1 MNKEQQE
8 LFNKITLN
16 QDYGDVQKRF
26 IIMGIEKG
34 LDVSIY
40 AKPEF
45 DGVQML
51 QIKLGLEYGIDVS
64 IYAKPEFHST
74 QMV

>member
-34 LDVSIY
+34 LNVSTY
-40 AKPEF
+40 ANPEI
-45 DGVQML
+45 DL
-51 QIKLGLEYGIDVS
+51 IKMKKWD
-64 IYAKPEFHST
+64 
-74 QMV
+74 

>member
-1 MNKEQQE
+1 MNKEQKE

-34 LDVSIY
+34 LDVSLY
-40 AKPEF
+40 ANPN
-45 DGVQML
+45 
-51 QIKLGLEYGIDVS
+51 IDYKEMETIFES
-64 IYAKPEFHST
+64 LI
-74 QMV
+74 

>member
-1 MNKEQQE
+1 MNKEQKE

-26 IIMGIEKG
+26 IIMGLEKG
-34 LDVSIY
+34 LDVSWY

-45 DGVQML
+45 NEWQMF
-51 QIKLGLEYGIDVS
+51 QIRLGLENNIDVS
-64 IYAKPEFHST
+64 ILSLIHI
-74 QMV
+74 

>member
-1 MNKEQQE
+1 MNKGQQE

-34 LDVSIY
+34 LNVSTY
-40 AKPEF
+40 ANPEI
-45 DGVQML
+45 DL
-51 QIKLGLEYGIDVS
+51 IKMKKMGLKLERN
-64 IYAKPEFHST
+64 K
-74 QMV
+74 

>member
-1 MNKEQQE
+1 MNKEKQE

-45 DGVQML
+45 
-51 QIKLGLEYGIDVS
+51 
-64 IYAKPEFHST
+64 HST
-74 QMV
+74 VTINSEKTENV